1 MRPGILLLAPVLA
14 SLYAGM
20 AFADPVEDGVDAAL
34 AGDYDTA
41 LKLLD
46 PAVGRGDARA
56 EFFLGILYE
65 TGMGVTKDATQAAK
79 LYRLSAQQGLATAQ
93 NNLASLL
100 ADGNGVPQDLTEA
113 MKWWV
118 LAADQ
123 GLPVAQTNLADFY
136 AHTRG
141 TITQDYVQAYKWS
154 RLAAAHGDAD
164 AVQILQDL
172 TQVMSPDQIADGER
186 LARAWRPAQ
195 TDGA

>member
-1 MRPGILLLAPVLA
+1 MRPTVLFLAPILVC
-14 SLYAGM
+14 LYGGM
-20 AFADPVEDGVDAAL
+20 AFADPVADGVDAAL

-41 LKLLD
+41 IKLLD
-46 PAVGRGDARA
+46 PAVVRGDPRA

-65 TGMGVTKDATQAAK
+65 TGMGVTKDASHAAQ
-79 LYRLSAQQGLATAQ
+79 LYRLSAEKGLATAQ

-100 ADGNGVPQDLTEA
+100 ADGNGVPQDLKEA

-136 AHTRG
+136 ARG

-154 RLAAAHGDAD
+154 RLAAAHGDTD
-164 AVQILQDL
+164 AVQILHDL

-186 LARAWRPAQ
+186 LAKAWRPAQ